1 MFSLDIFMWCDTDG
15 RYCDVVQLKS
25 TAKLYLLVIV
35 IDLVDLPHLVELLE
49 CELLLYYS
57 QVFVN
62 E

>member
-1 MFSLDIFMWCDTDG
+1 MFSLDIFMWCDTVG
-15 RYCDVVQLKS
+15 SCDVVQL
-25 TAKLYLLVIV
+25 TAIAKLYPLVVVIV
-35 IDLVDLPHLVELLE
+35 LVDLPHLVELLE